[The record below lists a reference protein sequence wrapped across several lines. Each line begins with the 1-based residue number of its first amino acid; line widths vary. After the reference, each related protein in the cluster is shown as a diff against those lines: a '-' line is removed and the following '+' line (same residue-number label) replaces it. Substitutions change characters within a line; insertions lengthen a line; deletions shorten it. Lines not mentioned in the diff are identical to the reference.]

1 LFQYAISEEEFLAFI
16 DNLTIAMSPSPPFQ
30 VLNIAGMGVGMV
42 PHHWAQA
49 ASLGI
54 GVAAGAGTAAVAY
67 ARTKRYLEGVNRE
80 FFAPRGLT
88 VRLVKDKMLGE
99 ILGESVEGLGLA

>member
-1 LFQYAISEEEFLAFI
+1 MNFI

-30 VLNIAGMGVGMV
+30 VLNIAGMGIGMV

-54 GVAAGAGTAAVAY
+54 GLASGAGTAAVAY
-67 ARTKRYLEGVNRE
+67 ARTKRFLEVFNRE
-80 FFAPRGLT
+80 VFWGRGLR
-88 VRLVKDKMLGE
+88 VRLVKNRELEGNLGKE
-99 ILGESVEGLGLA
+99 VSAGMV